1 MIFQR
6 FRTHE
11 GAREMASPCAI
22 NGVIQAID
30 RYKPRRIL
38 EVGTGIGTLTSAIL
52 AAGPPTTEVVSA
64 EDNDYCRDQLATLLG
79 A

>member
-1 MIFQR
+1 MSAAAP
-6 FRTHE
+6 
-11 GAREMASPCAI
+11 G
-22 NGVIQAID
+22 
-30 RYKPRRIL
+30 
-38 EVGTGIGTLTSAIL
+38 GTGIGTLTSAIL